1 MKLIIYEIMKRNKV
15 LVKKVARE
23 AGEMELIKVR
33 RNFQLTIPQALREKL
48 GLAVGDYVQADV
60 EDERIVIRR
69 VEVVRTG
76 EGERRRSSKEREKAY
91 AILDEISRQMI
102 DEEPEV
108 IEETINEAVRQ
119 AREQ

>member
-1 MKLIIYEIMKRNKV
+1 MKKAAQEV
-15 LVKKVARE
+15 
-23 AGEMELIKVR
+23 GEMELIKVR

-60 EDERIVIRR
+60 EDERIVIRP
-69 VEVVRTG
+69 VEVVRSG
-76 EGERRRSSKEREKAY
+76 EGERRNSSKERQKAY

-102 DEEPEV
+102 GEEPKV

-119 AREQ
+119 ARKR